1 MRCSNGVWY
10 GLILMGLVF
19 PAFAQEQGTISVLDS
34 ITLQPVSN
42 AIVIFQPHQN
52 SPDKK
57 QKIYYTNQ
65 DGAVFTDLKDNA
77 FIYIQRLGYE
87 DFQDTVF
94 QPFSDTIYLRRS
106 SVSLAEVV
114 VTGQYDIN
122 TSDKSVYNV
131 TVIDESTIQS
141 MAAQHLGDVLAN
153 QLNYRITQDNILGS
167 SVSINGISGQ
177 HIKILIDGVNLVGRE
192 NGNIDLGQINMNN
205 VERIELVEGP
215 MSVNYGTDA
224 IGGVI
229 NIVTRK
235 SSSYPLQADLNLY
248 YESAGTYNG
257 DAAVV
262 WRKNNNTFS
271 ISGGRYF
278 FDGFSV
284 SDTSRFMEW
293 KPKQQYFGSFNYG
306 YTLKSLKLNFRSD
319 FLDQEIQNKG
329 NPVLTPYQAYA
340 FDDYYLT
347 RRWNTALSA
356 DWRLKNNAKLQ
367 LTTANS
373 YYRHIR
379 NTYRMDLVTL
389 DQVLLAAE
397 ESQDTAV
404 FTSWI
409 IRGTYSQQLPNR
421 KVNYQAGYDINL
433 ESGNSGKLE
442 DGLQHINDYALFGS
456 LEYQVV
462 PHLFLRPGIRFSYN
476 SEYGAPVTPSLNLK
490 YDIHTNYSLRAS
502 YAHGFR
508 APSLK
513 ELNLYFVDVNHNIL
527 GNPDLNAETS
537 NNYLV
542 SFSAANQVGV
552 FNFSADVSLFYND
565 INNIITLVL
574 VEPVTQLYT
583 YVNIDRYKTTGGTFS
598 AVFKTTRMTFTT
610 GFALTGLY
618 NTLSDSLDIET
629 FSMTPEFQNNFLF
642 TFPKAGLE
650 GAVYLKNTGATPGYG
665 LESDGTVYQTYISAF
680 TIMDLSI
687 TKYFLKKHLA
697 FSIGVKNLF
706 DVTNIQSSSLS
717 GAVHTGGGDS
727 IPYSVGRLVFGG
739 IRLKLY
745 QD

>member
-1 MRCSNGVWY
+1 MRCRNASWY
-10 GLILMGLVF
+10 VLILTWMVF
-19 PAFAQEQGTISVLDS
+19 PAFAQQGTIKVVDS
-34 ITLQPVSN
+34 ATLQPVYN
-42 AIVIFQPHQN
+42 AIVILQPLQK
-52 SPDKK
+52 SADWK
-57 QKIYYTNQ
+57 QRIYYTNQ
-65 DGAVFTDLKDNA
+65 YGEVSFNLQENVL
-77 FIYIQRLGYE
+77 IYIQLLGYE
-87 DFQDTVF
+87 TFQDTIS
-94 QPFSDTIYLRRS
+94 PFATSTIYLRRS
-106 SVSLAEVV
+106 AVNLSEVV

-131 TVIDESTIQS
+131 TVIDEATIQS
-141 MAAQHLGDVLAN
+141 MAAQHLGDVLEN
-153 QLNYRITQDNILGS
+153 QLNCRVEQDNILGS
-167 SVSINGISGQ
+167 SVRINGISGQ

-192 NGNIDLGQINMNN
+192 NGNIDLNQINMNN
-205 VERIELVEGP
+205 VERIEIIEGP
-215 MSVNYGTDA
+215 MSVSYGTDA

-235 SSSYPLQADLNLY
+235 SSNYPLQADLNLY

-257 DAAVV
+257 DAAVL

-284 SDTSRFMEW
+284 SDTTRFMEW
-293 KPKQQYFGSFNYG
+293 KPKQQYFASFNYG
-306 YTLKSLKLNFRSD
+306 YSFKSLKLNFKSD
-319 FLDQEIQNKG
+319 FMDQEIQNKG

-347 RRWNTALSA
+347 RRWNNALSA
-356 DWRLKNNAKLQ
+356 DLRFKNNAKLQ
-367 LTTANS
+367 VVTANS

-379 NTYRMDLVTL
+379 NTYRIDMVTL

-404 FTSWI
+404 FTSWNV
-409 IRGTYSQQLPNR
+409 RGTYSQNLPNR
-421 KVNYQAGYDINL
+421 KVNYQTGYDINL
-433 ESGNSGKLE
+433 ESGNSGKLA

-456 LEYQVV
+456 IEYQVV
-462 PHLFLRPGIRFSYN
+462 SHLYLRPGIRFSYN
-476 SEYGAPVTPSLNLK
+476 SKYGAPVTPSLNLK
-490 YDIHTNYSLRAS
+490 YDFLTRYSLRAS

-513 ELNLYFVDVNHNIL
+513 ELDLYFVDVNHNVL
-527 GNPDLNAETS
+527 GNPNLEAETS
-537 NNYLV
+537 NNYLI
-542 SFSAANQVGV
+542 SFSAANQVGA

-565 INNIITLVL
+565 INNIISLAL

-598 AVFKTTRMTFTT
+598 AVFKTSRMTFTT
-610 GFALTGLY
+610 GFSLTGIY
-618 NTLSDSLDIET
+618 NTLSDSLDIDA

-642 TFPKAGLE
+642 TFPKAGFE
-650 GAVYLKNTGATPGYG
+650 GAVYFKNTGATPGYG
-665 LESDGTVYQTYISAF
+665 LETDGTVYQTFIAAF

-687 TKYFLKKHLA
+687 TKYFLKKQVA

-717 GAVHTGGGDS
+717 GAVHTGGSDS
-727 IPYSVGRLVFGG
+727 IPYSVGRMVFGA

-745 QD
+745 